1 MYDALFEPF
10 TINGLTLPNRIV
22 MAPMTRGFSPNG
34 VPGKNVADYY
44 RARAAG
50 GVGLIVTEGTTI
62 NHPSASDSPNYPN
75 FHTPEALAGW
85 KEVAASVHDA
95 GGFIMPQ
102 LWHMGS
108 MRDPGTGPNPDAPS
122 VSASGLKHPSKQNA
136 ETLSVGDIAKLVD
149 AYADAAYQARV
160 LGFDGVQVHGAH
172 GYLIDQFFW
181 DGTNLRDDV
190 YGGDLVART
199 RFATE
204 IVAAIRK
211 AVGNDYPILF
221 RFSQWKQQDFT
232 HKMAPTT
239 DMLKAFIDAL
249 EAAGV
254 DCFDC
259 STRRFH
265 EPEFDG
271 SPLNLAGWTKKL
283 GTVPTIT
290 VGSIGLD
297 SEFVAA
303 FQGEGSNIAPID
315 TLVEKL
321 EAGEFD
327 LVGVGR
333 ALLVD
338 PTWPTKIREGRLDD
352 LVPYTKDALANLVI

>member
-1 MYDALFEPF
+1 MYDALFQPF
-10 TINGLTLPNRIV
+10 TFNGLTLPNRIV

-62 NHPSASDSPNYPN
+62 DHPSASDNPNYPN

-85 KEVAASVHDA
+85 KDVAASVHDA
-95 GGFIMPQ
+95 GGLIMPQ

-122 VSASGLKHPSKQNA
+122 VSASGLKHPAKANA
-136 ETLSVGDIAKLVD
+136 DTLSVGDISKIVAS
-149 AYADAAYQARV
+149 YAEAAYQARSI
-160 LGFDGVQVHGAH
+160 GFDGVQIHGAH

-181 DGTNLRDDV
+181 EGTNLREDE
-190 YGGDLVART
+190 YGGDLVARS
-199 RFATE
+199 RFACE
-204 IVAAIRK
+204 IVTAIRQ
-211 AVGNDYPILF
+211 AVGSDYPIVF
-221 RFSQWKQQDFT
+221 RFSQWKQQDFG
-232 HKMAPTT
+232 HKMAPTP
-239 DMLKAFIDAL
+239 DMLKAFIAAL

-259 STRRFH
+259 STRRFQ
-265 EPEFDG
+265 EPEFEG
-271 SPLNLAGWTKKL
+271 SSLNLAGWTKKL
-283 GTVPTIT
+283 GSVPTIT

-303 FQGEGSNIAPID
+303 FQGAGSNVAPID
-315 TLVEKL
+315 RLVEML

-327 LVGVGR
+327 LIAVGR

-352 LVPYTKDALANLVI
+352 LIPYTKDALANLVV